1 MNNYQLHR
9 TNVLLG
15 GQLKWDLII
24 NSSQNTLYVS
34 DFHLSPISNNIPYTY
49 KTDEYLIKNTHQDNV
64 KSYFIA
70 NKGNFYS
77 EGIDSEYSHNW
88 PVINEENEVFYSK
101 TFDAG
106 CRRSKQY
113 VAYKKQFE
121 LFCPLWIEKLDGDI
135 SFTINLKNV
144 GTNTVLASNTL
155 ILAHNNINR
164 YHDGFIQYLNNYMAD
179 AGLIAGSDDVLN
191 ISFKNNT
198 ATITGLNVNNGIFC
212 TAQCDSLVNNITVRE
227 RSLLETDN
235 IIITTFPNNYMVC
248 KQLFNFNLCFNID
261 DILSGSIA
269 NMLNGEELLVSV
281 EAKVGNTVLEVKDF
295 YTEYEYIAK
304 TINTD
309 TDYKDTLNVLDFLHD
324 YECVDL
330 IDKNKFCQATCHW
343 SLCDNDEYI
352 FNVYDGFSGVSID
365 KDPITGIYNFYE
377 NEHQYANTPNM
388 LIKTMDKTQNS
399 AEWIATY
406 KIDNWSDVYKY
417 IKNPN
422 KYKVNGTFIGTNT
435 FINNIKYK
443 YLPTF
448 DSYDGIYIV
457 GLCVTANVL
466 LSFINAFADKCF
478 NIYDNK
484 MYILCKDDLV
494 LILTTNYDYL
504 SFGYFYNDVLHYIND
519 NIDSITDTYTN
530 KVIAELQRMLNS
542 RVEPTLIPFNCS
554 VQYNTAPSMSM
565 NTTEVEY
572 FKTNEFNYVLR
583 YDGKIKPA
591 FTVNRNT
598 LYYKESLSEADIP
611 NSVYSVYNKNEF
623 EPLYPSI
630 GYCAIKKLDNWSYD
644 SIYDTTEHE
653 YSWFNN
659 SKVLILTD
667 TINFTYV
674 NTKVNGTYKTVD
686 DIIIEYLQVYYNTNN
701 ISLIKYIKELYN
713 YTNDWEYYSN
723 TNVDDYIY
731 SVSLTLK

>member
-88 PVINEENEVFYSK
+88 PVINEENKVFYSK

-144 GTNTVLASNTL
+144 GTNTVLVSNTL

-235 IIITTFPNNYMVC
+235 IIITTFPNNYMIC

-448 DSYDGIYIV
+448 DNHDGIYIV

-554 VQYNTAPSMSM
+554 IQYNTAPSMSM

-598 LYYKESLSEADIP
+598 LYYKESLSEADVP

-674 NTKVNGTYKTVD
+674 NTKVNGTYKAVD